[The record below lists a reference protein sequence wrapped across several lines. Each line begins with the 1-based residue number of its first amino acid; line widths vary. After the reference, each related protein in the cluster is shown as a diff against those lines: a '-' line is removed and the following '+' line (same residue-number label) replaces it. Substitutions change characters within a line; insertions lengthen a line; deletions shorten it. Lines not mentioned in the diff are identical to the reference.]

1 MLEFLAKYWLEFALG
16 IIAAGIVGLAKYF
29 WGLFKEHIRDIF
41 TKEIGAMTAE
51 LQKTMKTNDNKLTNQ
66 IEHLEQKINDLE
78 EKSVKAADAE
88 KGLDNGLDKLTED
101 LQALKEGVLS
111 IQKQQFLKTC
121 RKLINQEDPI
131 QLEQFEKITAEHR
144 TYNLLGGNH
153 DGDELYR
160 LVTNKFNSQLEDNTK

>member
-1 MLEFLAKYWLEFALG
+1 MLEFLAEYWLEFALG
-16 IIAAGIVGLAKYF
+16 IIAAGLIGSAKYI
-29 WGLFKEHIRDIF
+29 WGLFKKHIKDTL
-41 TKEIGAMTAE
+41 TKEISMMTVQ
-51 LQKTMKTNDNKLTNQ
+51 LQKAMEANDNKLTNQ
-66 IEHLEQKINDLE
+66 IDHLE
-78 EKSVKAADAE
+78 EKISELEEKATKTVNVE
-88 KGLDNGLDKLTED
+88 KGLDNGLDKLED
-101 LQALKEGVLS
+101 DLKALKEGVLS

-160 LVTNKFNSQLEDNTK
+160 LVTSKYNSQLEHTK

>member
-1 MLEFLAKYWLEFALG
+1 MLEFLAQYWLEFALG
-16 IIAAGIVGLAKYF
+16 IIAAGLIGLAKYF
-29 WGLFKEHIRDIF
+29 WSLFKKHIKD
-41 TKEIGAMTAE
+41 TLTNEISAMTMQ
-51 LQKTMKTNDNKLTNQ
+51 LSKTMETNDNKLTNQ
-66 IEHLEQKINDLE
+66 IDHLE
-78 EKSVKAADAE
+78 EKISELEEKTIKTANAE
-88 KGLDNGLDKLTED
+88 MGLDSGLDKLED
-101 LQALKEGVLS
+101 DLKALKEGVLS

-160 LVTNKFNSQLEDNTK
+160 LVTNKYNNQLEHSK